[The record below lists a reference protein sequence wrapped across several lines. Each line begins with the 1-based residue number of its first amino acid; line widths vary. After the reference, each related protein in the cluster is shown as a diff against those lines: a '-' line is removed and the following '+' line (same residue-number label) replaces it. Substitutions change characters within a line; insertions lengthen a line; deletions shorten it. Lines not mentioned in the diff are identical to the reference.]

1 MITVIACTVGG
12 IALILTAVAVW
23 FVALVR
29 QEERAE
35 LEGERLAA
43 AMGFGTSARPNRP
56 SRNPPAVI
64 VVAVAARPSVGA
76 GMPGLRHSRASSAGA
91 IRLSTLRVPAP
102 TDPALTP

>member
-35 LEGERLAA
+35 FEGERLAA
-43 AMGFGTSARPNRP
+43 AMGFWNLGPAEQADQTRP
-56 SRNPPAVI
+56 
-64 VVAVAARPSVGA
+64 
-76 GMPGLRHSRASSAGA
+76 L
-91 IRLSTLRVPAP
+91 
-102 TDPALTP
+102 